1 MDAGRASPE
10 SDREL
15 VRAMLAGDGG
25 AFERFFAAAY
35 PALYRFALARL
46 GGNRDGAADVAQAV
60 ICQAIRKL
68 GTYRGEAA
76 LLAWLYTFA
85 RHEVYRHVR
94 RDGGRL
100 PVDLSE
106 DDPEIRAA
114 LESLRASFAG
124 DLDAGLD
131 RRKVAAFV
139 QRVLDHLPIH
149 YANALEWKYI
159 DELPVQE
166 IGGRLG
172 ISVKAAES
180 LLTRAR
186 LAFREAFQTMSPL
199 RADGT
204 GS

>member
-1 MDAGRASPE
+1 
-10 SDREL
+10 
-15 VRAMLAGDGG
+15 MLAGDGG
-25 AFERFFAAAY
+25 AFERFFDATY

-85 RHEVYRHVR
+85 RHELYRHVR

-106 DDPEIRAA
+106 DNPEISAA
-114 LESLRASFAG
+114 LESLRASSGG
-124 DLDAGLD
+124 DLDTELD
-131 RRKVAAFV
+131 RHKVAAFV
-139 QRVLDHLPIH
+139 QRVLDHLPTQ
-149 YANALEWKYI
+149 YANVLEWKYI

-172 ISVKAAES
+172 IGVKAAES

>member
-1 MDAGRASPE
+1 
-10 SDREL
+10 
-15 VRAMLAGDGG
+15 MLAGDGG
-25 AFERFFAAAY
+25 AFERFFDAAY

-68 GTYRGEAA
+68 VTYRGEAA

-85 RHEVYRHVR
+85 RHELYRRIR

-114 LESLRASFAG
+114 LESLRASFGGDG
-124 DLDAGLD
+124 DLDTALD
-131 RRKVAAFV
+131 RHKVGALV
-139 QRVLDHLPIH
+139 RRVLDHLPIH

-172 ISVKAAES
+172 IGVKAAES

-186 LAFREAFQTMSPL
+186 LAFREAFQTLSPL
-199 RADGT
+199 GAGGT

>member
-1 MDAGRASPE
+1 MDAERQSPE

-15 VRAMLAGDGG
+15 VRRMLAGDGG
-25 AFERFFAAAY
+25 AFGRFFDATY

-85 RHEVYRHVR
+85 RHELYRHVR

-106 DDPEIRAA
+106 DDPEISAA
-114 LESLRASFAG
+114 LESLRAASG
-124 DLDAGLD
+124 DDLDTQLD
-131 RRKVAAFV
+131 RHKVAALV
-139 QRVLDHLPIH
+139 QRALGHLPIH

>member
-1 MDAGRASPE
+1 MDVGRPSPE

-15 VRAMLAGDGG
+15 VSGMLAGDGG
-25 AFERFFAAAY
+25 AFERFFDAAY

-85 RHEVYRHVR
+85 RHELYRRVR

-106 DDPEIRAA
+106 DDPEISAA
-114 LESLRASFAG
+114 LESLRASSGG
-124 DLDAGLD
+124 DLDKELD
-131 RRKVAAFV
+131 RHKVAEFV
-139 QRVLDHLPIH
+139 QRVLDRLPTH